1 MAAVERRGTAR
12 DHGGAF
18 HRSGTLSGAGASVER
33 DGHQRGFG
41 DMAPISLGSY
51 GFASPT
57 ALLALAPGVAGM
69 AGEPGL
75 PPWLEASSFS
85 DDLSRS
91 VSLRG
96 QTVSVG
102 SPPGTLSANFVGNRV
117 GQLPVGRGGIF
128 GLSFVLLS
136 LALCGET
143 ARLNMEE
150 PRGPNPRRL
159 RLALWLLA
167 ALASAILA
175 RTLWL
180 QLGGPERWS
189 QRARQ
194 QQTANLAEPPSRG
207 RLLDRRGQVIVD
219 HVPRFHLHRE
229 GPSEPPKELQDYLT
243 PRSLS
248 LLEDGL
254 PAPVEVEALPAVSE
268 LLGSSPGL
276 SLQQISTRAYP
287 LGTLACHAM
296 GYIREE
302 EIKGSG
308 PGRVMTVGVDGLEAV
323 YDHRL
328 RGLEG
333 TRIQLVSATGVP
345 LGLVSETPPTDGED
359 LRTSLDLDLQ
369 KAAER
374 AMARVAQDLAERPNR
389 RSKAP
394 GVALM
399 MDARGGEILVMAS
412 RPTYDPA
419 LFLNGDRKLEK
430 LLSDPDSPMIN
441 RALAGLYPPAST
453 FKLVTAAA
461 VLEHHPQWAR
471 ESFYCEG
478 SRTIGETV
486 FHCFVTTGHGHLTFE
501 EAIAVSCDTVFY
513 DLATRMSPEE
523 LVSTAKRLG
532 FGDKTG
538 IDLPGES
545 AGHLPDPAERKRE
558 GQPWYA
564 GDSANF
570 GIGQGA
576 TLATPLQVLTATA
589 RLLGSPKLKP
599 RMLLGAKPSGPL
611 KLRPELEPL
620 WAGTRGAVSYG
631 TAGGVYVEGLEIA
644 GKTGTAE
651 APTTAQNPQGLNHTW
666 LVAWAPARAPEV
678 VALAFFEGSG
688 GYGGEVAGPVVQE
701 MLKTWKEKQVKE
713 KSIQNGG

>member
-1 MAAVERRGTAR
+1 MT
-12 DHGGAF
+12 
-18 HRSGTLSGAGASVER
+18 
-33 DGHQRGFG
+33 G
-41 DMAPISLGSY
+41 DYFDSL
-51 GFASPT
+51 
-57 ALLALAPGVAGM
+57 L
-69 AGEPGL
+69 
-75 PPWLEASSFS
+75 
-85 DDLSRS
+85 
-91 VSLRG
+91 
-96 QTVSVG
+96 
-102 SPPGTLSANFVGNRV
+102 
-117 GQLPVGRGGIF
+117 
-128 GLSFVLLS
+128 
-136 LALCGET
+136 
-143 ARLNMEE
+143 
-150 PRGPNPRRL
+150 GPDPRRL
-159 RLALWLLA
+159 RLAVWLLA
-167 ALASAILA
+167 ALAAAVLA

-180 QLGGPERWS
+180 QLGGPDRWS
-189 QRARQ
+189 KRARQ

-207 RLLDRRGQVIVD
+207 RLLDRDGRVIVD
-219 HVPRFHLHRE
+219 HVPRFHLHWE
-229 GPSEPPKELQDYLT
+229 GLGELPKELPDYLT
-243 PRSLS
+243 PRSWHLVK
-248 LLEDGL
+248 DGL

-268 LLGSSPGL
+268 LVGRTSGL

-287 LGTLACHAM
+287 LGTLACHAL

-302 EIKGSG
+302 EAK
-308 PGRVMTVGVDGLEAV
+308 GRVVTVGVDGLEAV
-323 YDHRL
+323 YDNRL
-328 RGLEG
+328 RGHEG

-369 KAAER
+369 KVAEQT
-374 AMARVAQDLAERPNR
+374 MARVADDLAERPNR
-389 RSKAP
+389 RSEAP

-399 MDARGGEILVMAS
+399 MDARSGEILVMAS
-412 RPTYDPA
+412 RPSYDPA
-419 LFLNGDRKLEK
+419 LFLKGDRKLEK
-430 LLSDPDSPMIN
+430 LLSDPDSPLIN

-453 FKLVTAAA
+453 FKLFTAAA
-461 VLEHHPQWAR
+461 VLEHHPQWAK
-471 ESFYCEG
+471 ESFYCDG

-523 LVSTAKRLG
+523 LVGTAKRLG
-532 FGDKTG
+532 FGGKTG
-538 IDLPGES
+538 IDLAGES
-545 AGHLPDPAERKRE
+545 AGHVPDPAERKRE
-558 GQPWYA
+558 GNPWYA

-589 RLLGSPKLKP
+589 RLLGSSKLKP
-599 RMLLGAKPSGPL
+599 RMLVGAKPSAPL

-631 TAGGVYVEGLEIA
+631 TAGGVYIEGLEIA

-666 LVAWAPARAPEV
+666 LVAWAPAHAPEV

-701 MLKTWKEKQVKE
+701 MLKKWKEKQVKE

>member
-1 MAAVERRGTAR
+1 
-12 DHGGAF
+12 
-18 HRSGTLSGAGASVER
+18 
-33 DGHQRGFG
+33 
-41 DMAPISLGSY
+41 
-51 GFASPT
+51 
-57 ALLALAPGVAGM
+57 
-69 AGEPGL
+69 
-75 PPWLEASSFS
+75 
-85 DDLSRS
+85 
-91 VSLRG
+91 
-96 QTVSVG
+96 
-102 SPPGTLSANFVGNRV
+102 
-117 GQLPVGRGGIF
+117 
-128 GLSFVLLS
+128 
-136 LALCGET
+136 
-143 ARLNMEE
+143 MEE
-150 PRGPNPRRL
+150 SLGPNPRRL
-159 RLALWLLA
+159 RLAVWLLSTVA
-167 ALASAILA
+167 MVVLG

-180 QLGGPERWS
+180 QLGGPDRWS
-189 QRARQ
+189 KRARQ

-207 RLLDRRGQVIVD
+207 RLLDRHGQVIVD
-219 HVPRFHLHRE
+219 HVPRFHLHWE
-229 GPSEPPKELQDYLT
+229 GPGEPPKELQDYLT

-248 LLEDGL
+248 LIKDGL
-254 PAPVEVEALPAVSE
+254 PAPVEVKALPAVSE
-268 LLGSSPGL
+268 LLGSTSGL

-287 LGTLACHAM
+287 MGTIACHAM

-302 EIKGSG
+302 ESKGSG

-323 YDHRL
+323 YDNRL

-359 LRTSLDLDLQ
+359 LRTGLDLDLQ

-374 AMARVAQDLAERPNR
+374 AMERVAHDLAERPNR

-399 MDARGGEILVMAS
+399 MDARSGEILVMAS

-461 VLEHHPQWAR
+461 VLEHHPQWAK

-486 FHCFVTTGHGHLTFE
+486 FHCFVTSGHGHLSFE

-532 FGDKTG
+532 FGGKTG

-545 AGHLPDPAERKRE
+545 AGHLPDPAERKRV
-558 GQPWYA
+558 GHPWYA

-576 TLATPLQVLTATA
+576 TLATPLQVLTSTA
-589 RLLGSPKLKP
+589 RLLGSSKLRP
-599 RMLLGAKPSGPL
+599 RMLVGAKPNAPL

-651 APTTAQNPQGLNHTW
+651 APTTVQNPQGLNHTW
-666 LVAWAPARAPEV
+666 LVAWAPARVPEV